1 MKLYHRQNLNF
12 DTIIKIIITQEMKVV
27 NTNVN

>member
-1 MKLYHRQNLNF
+1 MELYHRQNLSF